1 MTAFLFG
8 CCLLVVGLFSS
19 TCLAQDEN
27 QAETEA
33 VRLMFVVS
41 VPADTPVNDSIYVC
55 GNIPD
60 LGNWNGQGLILQRL
74 DDGTYAALLMVK
86 RGTQIQCKVT
96 RGSWQTVEKN
106 ASGAEMDNRLVV
118 ADISKQ
124 VQFAVAAWANQQA
137 SQIEPTLSGNI
148 KKHERF
154 HSQILDNERTLIVY
168 LPPWYDEQ
176 VERKY
181 PVLYMHDGQ
190 NIFDAS
196 TSFAGVEWRVDEA
209 AQRLIEAGT
218 IEPIIIVG
226 LYNNADRMQEYNAGA
241 PDAEPSAYARFVVEE
256 VKPFI
261 EKTYRVDTERDKTG
275 VAGSSMGGLISLY
288 LAQQYPEVFGR
299 CGIVSPA
306 LGIHDRQYLDG
317 LLSADVKWMRGKR
330 FWLDMGTAEAGS
342 STGNLLLRHT
352 RDLAGL
358 FGKTRQNHPDWGIS
372 CEYQEIEGG
381 RHNEWAWSERIA
393 LILTCL
399 YGL

>member
-1 MTAFLFG
+1 MAAFLVGSF
-8 CCLLVVGLFSS
+8 LLIVGLFSS
-19 TCLAQDEN
+19 ACLAQDES
-27 QAETEA
+27 QAEAED

-41 VPADTPVNDSIYVC
+41 VPADTPVDDTLYIS
-55 GNIPD
+55 GNIPS
-60 LGNWNGQGLILQRL
+60 LGNWNGQGLKLQRQ
-74 DDGTYAALLMVK
+74 DDGPYAASLMVK
-86 RGTQIQCKVT
+86 RGTQIECKVT

-106 ASGAEMDNRLVV
+106 ASGGEMDNRLVV
-118 ADISKQ
+118 ADKSKQ

-137 SQIEPTLSGNI
+137 SQIKPTLTGNI

-154 HSQILDNERTLIVY
+154 RSQILNNERTLIVY
-168 LPPWYDEQ
+168 LPPGYDEQ
-176 VERKY
+176 AERKY

-209 AQRLIEAGT
+209 AQRLINEGK

-226 LYNNADRMQEYNAGA
+226 LYNNADRMQEYNAGD
-241 PDAEPSAYARFVVEE
+241 PEGEPTAYARFVVEE

-261 EKTYRVDTERDKTG
+261 EKTYRVDSDSDKTG

-288 LAQQYPEVFGR
+288 LVQQYPEVFGR

-317 LLSADVKWMRGKR
+317 LLSADVQWMRGKR

-358 FGKTRQNHPDWGIS
+358 FGKTRQIHPDWGIS

-381 RHNEWAWSERIA
+381 RHNEWAWSERIES
-393 LILTCL
+393 ILTCL